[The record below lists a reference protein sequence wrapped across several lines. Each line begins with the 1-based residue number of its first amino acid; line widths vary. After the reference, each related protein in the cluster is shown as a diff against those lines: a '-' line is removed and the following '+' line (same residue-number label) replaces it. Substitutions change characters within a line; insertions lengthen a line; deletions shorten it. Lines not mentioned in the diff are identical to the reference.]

1 MIQSGIEVLKK
12 DPPSSLKDKKIG
24 LLCNQASIDSS
35 YNYSWQIINSLYKNS
50 LKAIFS
56 PQHGFFAQKQDNM
69 KENSDIMLDELKIP
83 VYSLYSN
90 TRMPEKKQLS
100 NIDCLVVDIQDV
112 GCRVYT
118 FIWTIYLCMKACNEF
133 GKSMV
138 ILDRPNPINGEQIEG
153 TMLDTRYESFVGMLP
168 IPMRHG
174 MTVGELALYFK
185 FLTKLDNLDLKI
197 IKMQGW
203 KRNMYFDDTGLPWVF
218 PSPNMPNLNAAIV
231 YPGQVIFEGA
241 NISEGRGTTLP
252 FELFGA
258 PFIDC
263 NFISGEIEKIPEL
276 SEIIL
281 RRQDFE
287 PTFNKF
293 HGELCRGFQIHVTDR
308 KKYNSYLTSLYL
320 LYLIKKF
327 HPQDFS
333 WKQPPYEYEFNKLP
347 IEIIFADKTLFEM
360 MDGRQDIDFYS
371 LSAYLNR
378 DVAEFKEIRE
388 NYLLYQ

>member
-1 MIQSGIEVLKK
+1 MILTGIEDLKK
-12 DPPSSLKDKKIG
+12 DHPPYLKNKKIG
-24 LLCNQASIDSS
+24 LLCNQASIDSD
-35 YNYSWQIINSLYKNS
+35 YNYSWQILASNYKNS

-69 KENSDIMLDELKIP
+69 KESSNDSLDELKIP
-83 VYSLYSN
+83 VYSLYSS
-90 TRMPEKKQLS
+90 TRAPLKEQLDD
-100 NIDCLVVDIQDV
+100 IDCLVVDIQDV

-133 GKSMV
+133 GKSIL

-153 TMLDTRYESFVGMLP
+153 TILDTAYESFVGMLP

-185 FLTKLDNLDLKI
+185 DLTKLDNLDLKI

-203 KRNMYFDDTGLPWVF
+203 HRDMCFDDTGLPWVF
-218 PSPNMPNLNAAIV
+218 PSPNMPSINTAIV
-231 YPGQVIFEGA
+231 YPGQVILEGT

-258 PFIDC
+258 PFLNCRLI
-263 NFISGEIEKIPEL
+263 FSEMEKIEKF
-276 SEIIL
+276 SGIIL

-293 HGELCRGFQIHVTDR
+293 QGELCRGFQIHVTDR
-308 KKYNSYLTSLYL
+308 KKYNSYLISLYL

-327 HPQDFS
+327 HKDDFS
-333 WKQPPYEYEFNKLP
+333 WKQPPYEYEFKKLP
-347 IEIIFADKTLFEM
+347 IEIILADKGLFEM
-360 MDGRQDIDFYS
+360 INNKHEIDFDT
-371 LSAYLNR
+371 LATYLNK
-378 DVAEFKEIRE
+378 DLAEFKEIS
-388 NYLLYQ
+388 NKYLLY

>member
-12 DPPSSLKDKKIG
+12 DPPPYLKDKKIG

-35 YNYSWQIINSLYKNS
+35 YNYSWQIINSLYTSS

-90 TRMPEKKQLS
+90 TRMPEKKQLD

-118 FIWTIYLCMKACNEF
+118 FIWTIYLCMKACNEL

-138 ILDRPNPINGEQIEG
+138 MLDRPNPINGEQIEG
-153 TMLDTRYESFVGMLP
+153 TILDTQYASFVGMLP

-218 PSPNMPNLNAAIV
+218 PSPNMPNLNTAIV

-263 NFISGEIEKIPEL
+263 NLISGEIEKIPEL
-276 SEIIL
+276 SGIIL

-293 HGELCRGFQIHVTDR
+293 HGELCSGFQIHVTDR
-308 KKYNSYLTSLYL
+308 NKYNSFLTSLYL
-320 LYLIKKF
+320 LHLIKKF
-327 HPQDFS
+327 HSQDFS

-347 IEIIFADKTLFEM
+347 IEIILADKGLFEM
-360 MDGRQDIDFYS
+360 MDSSQEIDFYS

-378 DVAEFKEIRE
+378 DVAEFEEKRKK
-388 NYLLYQ
+388 YLLY